1 MTRKKRIRPLRT
13 IKNEVVDE
21 VINHIPAGTITTVN
35 NSDSTKRTIKMEAYS
50 GAAVDLWDYGFDY
63 PVVYNIATMKAKD
76 KFAFLADH
84 YEAIGHGKAELS
96 NTVVTEGVLLNNN
109 EKATEIW
116 NNLNEEFPYE
126 ASLGLRYKYSDVS
139 FYAEGKS
146 VVANGQTF
154 KGPVYVVDNT
164 VIKESSVVNFG
175 RDSNTSVVKMT
186 EEQLMTI
193 KNKSPEG
200 KPAPKEKAP
209 VTPTPV
215 VDNTL
220 PPEKPTAP
228 APVLQNAPEVGI
240 SKQEMLRVVQLL
252 NKYPKHSDI
261 VAKAIENGWSDTDLQ
276 DAVEL
281 HNFRNG
287 APNLPNI
294 SNNQDNSMLI
304 RMASSL
310 GIKQDFLVKK
320 FGEDKVDNALKSGF
334 MTLREM
340 IVNTANAN
348 GGRFNGL
355 GDIENACKYVR
366 ELHNT
371 DRFSTIDF
379 PNLMHQVAALRV
391 EQAWTIAQPFA
402 TQFLFEDNKTDFKP
416 TKRIRPAG
424 GNMWERLAKDGK
436 IKHGGAGTEKIY
448 TAELDTIA
456 QILTFPR
463 DMVINDDV
471 GYIDQILTLMV
482 DGALMVPDFELVNKI
497 YNGESDGFLTEGAN
511 LLKGA
516 GNALSET
523 TLDTAYQ
530 LARDMAI
537 TKSGPTG
544 DLSVKGRFG
553 SKYILVTSAVNER
566 LAWKL
571 TQPTVVIEPASTG
584 GGNAAGSANYWFG
597 RIRPMTFE
605 QLGNDTYHPDAN
617 DSTWMLIPEE
627 RLYAPWSISYLNNQR
642 RPITEVVSMPA
653 DMLGFGVRGYW
664 DININNREEEAVV
677 VAIPSQAAA

>member
-1 MTRKKRIRPLRT
+1 M
-13 IKNEVVDE
+13 IKNKVVDE
-21 VINHIPAGTITTVN
+21 VINHISTTTKIETVN

-50 GAAVDLWDYGFDY
+50 GAAVDLWDYGFDF
-63 PVVYNIATMKAKD
+63 PVVYNIATMSSKE
-76 KFAFLADH
+76 KFAFLSDH
-84 YEAIGHGKAELS
+84 NEAIGHGKATLS
-96 NTVVTEGVLLNNN
+96 NQVVVEGILLNNN

-116 NNLNEEFPYE
+116 NNLNEDFPYE

-146 VVANGQTF
+146 VVVNGETF

-164 VIKESSVVNFG
+164 IIKESSVVNFG

-193 KNKSPEG
+193 KNKSPHG
-200 KPAPKEKAP
+200 KPTPVVDPTKAPEVEIPNSDPTPPGNVPLVVP
-209 VTPTPV
+209 VTPTPI
-215 VDNTL
+215 
-220 PPEKPTAP
+220 
-228 APVLQNAPEVGI
+228 LQNAPVVGPT
-240 SKQEMLRVVQLL
+240 KQEMYRVAMLI
-252 NKYPKHSDI
+252 NKYSNHPEI
-261 VAKAIENGWSDTDLQ
+261 VSKAIENGWSDSELQ

-287 APNLPNI
+287 APALPNI
-294 SNNQDNSMLI
+294 GNNQDNSMLI
-304 RMASSL
+304 RMCSSL
-310 GIKQDFLVKK
+310 GLQQEFLTKK
-320 FGEDKVDNALKSGF
+320 FGEKEFENAQKQGF

-340 IVNTANAN
+340 IVVTANAN
-348 GGRFNGL
+348 GGRYNGM

-366 ELHNT
+366 ELKNT

-402 TQFLFEDNKTDFKP
+402 TKFLFEDNKTDFRP
-416 TKRIRPAG
+416 TKRIRPSG

-436 IKHGGAGTEKIY
+436 IKHGSAGTEKIY

-463 DMVINDDV
+463 DMVINDDI

-497 YNGESDGFLTEGAN
+497 YNGEADGFLTEGEN
-511 LLKGA
+511 LLKGS
-516 GNALSET
+516 GNALGET

-537 TKSGPTG
+537 TKGGPTG

-553 SKYILVTSAVNER
+553 SKYILVVSAVNER

-584 GGNAAGSANYWFG
+584 GGNAAGSTNYWYG

-605 QLGNDTYHPDAN
+605 QLGNDTYHADAN

-642 RPITEVVSMPA
+642 RPITEVVSLPA

-664 DININNREEEAVV
+664 DININNREEEALV
-677 VAIPSQAAA
+677 VAIPSQAAS